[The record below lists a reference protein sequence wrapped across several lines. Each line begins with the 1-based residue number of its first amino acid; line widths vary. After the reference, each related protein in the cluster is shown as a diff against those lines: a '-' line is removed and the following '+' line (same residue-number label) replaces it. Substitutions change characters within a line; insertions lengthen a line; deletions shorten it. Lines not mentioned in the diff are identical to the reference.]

1 MPIEGV
7 EETGGP
13 GDYNSMG
20 AVSRTGEKMC
30 QNDPVPESG
39 KSLFDWISLAAAEEW
54 T

>member
-13 GDYNSMG
+13 DDYNSMG

-30 QNDPVPESG
+30 QKGRNPESG
-39 KSLFDWISLAAAEEW
+39 TSLFDFQIRSQA
-54 T
+54 TKI